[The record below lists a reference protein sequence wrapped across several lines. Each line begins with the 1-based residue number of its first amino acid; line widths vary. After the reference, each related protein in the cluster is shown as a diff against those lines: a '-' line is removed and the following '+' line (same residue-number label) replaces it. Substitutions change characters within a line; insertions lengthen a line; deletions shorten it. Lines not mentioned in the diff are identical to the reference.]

1 MSPDVIAAGLQ
12 IKPLLRDSA
21 PSLQMWVGQVCGRNW
36 ENGFDQCENP
46 VVTFEQHWTRFSGEY
61 VSYLIVTVESGV
73 CFFREPEALS
83 PGDASEVP

>member
-1 MSPDVIAAGLQ
+1 M
-12 IKPLLRDSA
+12 
-21 PSLQMWVGQVCGRNW
+21 
-36 ENGFDQCENP
+36 
-46 VVTFEQHWTRFSGEY
+46 VTFEQHWTRFSGEY